1 MSRNQS
7 NRPLANQARLHL
19 EILEGR
25 ETPSGNVT
33 AALSAGSLT
42 VVGDAANNLIAV
54 TQYAF
59 GDLLIQGLGGTM
71 VNGQPLLYLRGAT
84 LAQATFAMQ
93 GGADQVQ
100 IQNLRLPGN
109 LTLDLGD
116 GNDTAWLT
124 NISAGGNLTVLGGAG
139 DDSVFANYL
148 TAGSLLVDGGV
159 GINSLSLG
167 QVTAAG
173 NLSVI
178 SGIGADR
185 VWVSGATAGNLSVS
199 TGDGADLITLYGVR
213 VNHNLSVDAGTGND
227 SVAVTNVS
235 AAGIA
240 TILGGLGTD
249 TLTNGGITSGL
260 GRSIQGFERSA

>member
-1 MSRNQS
+1 
-7 NRPLANQARLHL
+7 LHL

-33 AALSAGSLT
+33 TSLFAGNLT
-42 VVGDAANNLIAV
+42 VVGDAGNNLIAV
-54 TQYAF
+54 TQFAF
-59 GDLLIQGLGGTM
+59 GDLLIQGIGGTT
-71 VNGQPLLYLRGAT
+71 VNDQPILFLRGAN
-84 LAQATFAMQ
+84 LAQATFVMQ

-124 NISAGGNLTVLGGAG
+124 NISAGGNLTVLGETG

-148 TAGSLLVDGGV
+148 TAGNVFVDGGV
-159 GINSLSLG
+159 GTNSLSLG
-167 QVTAAG
+167 QVTVAG

-178 SGIGADR
+178 SGTGADR
-185 VWVSGATAGNLSVS
+185 VWVSGATAGNLNVS

-213 VNHNLSVDAGTGND
+213 VNHNLTVDAGAGND
-227 SVAVTNVS
+227 SVAVTTVS
-235 AAGIA
+235 AAGTA
-240 TILGGLGTD
+240 TLLGGLGTD
-249 TLTNGGITSGL
+249 TFTNGGISAGL
-260 GRSIQGFERSA
+260 GRSIRGFERSA